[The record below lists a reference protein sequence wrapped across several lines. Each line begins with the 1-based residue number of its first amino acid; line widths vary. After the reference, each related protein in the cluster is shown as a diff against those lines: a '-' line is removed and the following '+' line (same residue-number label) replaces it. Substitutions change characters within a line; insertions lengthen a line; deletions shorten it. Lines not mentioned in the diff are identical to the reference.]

1 MRHFFHLNY
10 IRRTTYTFLV
20 VINFRDNIYAVVKNL
35 PTKAGD
41 TRDVSLILGSGR
53 SPGVG
58 KYNPLQYSCLE
69 NFMDRGTWRATVHG
83 ITKNQTQL
91 HTHEH
96 TCIVHCLGPDL
107 YRNLMTVDNIKI
119 HLKWSFAI
127 SNRQRTQIDIVYD
140 CWFCRSPSFNH
151 TSMMKTVSNS
161 ILTKGVT
168 P

>member
-1 MRHFFHLNY
+1 M
-10 IRRTTYTFLV
+10 
-20 VINFRDNIYAVVKNL
+20 VKNM
-35 PTKAGD
+35 PANAEGI
-41 TRDVSLILGSGR
+41 RDVGSIPGSGR
-53 SPGVG
+53 SLGEANG
-58 KYNPLQYSCLE
+58 YPLQYSCLE
-69 NFMDRGTWRATVHG
+69 NPKDRGAWRATVHG